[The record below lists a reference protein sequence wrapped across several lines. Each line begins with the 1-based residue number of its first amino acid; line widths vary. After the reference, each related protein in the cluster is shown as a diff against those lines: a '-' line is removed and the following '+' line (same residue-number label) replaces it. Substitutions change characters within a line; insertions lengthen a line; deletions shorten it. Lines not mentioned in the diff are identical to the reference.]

1 MTEVL
6 SLHQGKVFIIP
17 YKSKKVIIRVND
29 ILYVRAE
36 CNYSVFVLDDQ
47 TELIWSKTLEYVE
60 NNIIGQTFF
69 RCHRSY
75 LVRIDKIR
83 EIARQKSEITMKGNV
98 RVPIA
103 RRKRKDLLKAVL
115 ESEKSTV
122 YSEKNTVY
130 SKIST
135 VY

>member
-1 MTEVL
+1 MTGIQ
-6 SLHQGKVFIIP
+6 SLHQGNVFIIP
-17 YKSKKVIIRVND
+17 IKSKKVIIHCTD

-36 CNYSVFVLDDQ
+36 GNYSVFVLDDQ
-47 TELIWSKTLEYVE
+47 TELIWSKTLDYVE
-60 NNIIGQTFF
+60 SNINGQTFF

-83 EIARQKSEITMKGNV
+83 EIARQKNEITMNGNV
-98 RVPIA
+98 RLPIA

-122 YSEKNTVY
+122 YSEKDTVY